1 MIKDG
6 VSPGRRPA
14 SAARVVR
21 PAPVRTFTGL
31 EPGGSMRVSS
41 AAAVLAAVLLIAQP
55 AARSAAREAGA
66 PLGKSNFAVAVG
78 ALEGAS
84 RANWV
89 RLGRYA
95 FAADGGVSAEYWSWR
110 QQVRVRRSST
120 GNRAQGCAGR
130 DCTVLTA
137 SGWQSADAART
148 LTGGYDVHG
157 DELHIAWDDGHWE
170 KWRLTSLAGGEI
182 ADLELAANDLGATHG
197 FGDGSNASWDARVP
211 AATIAAAD
219 HTSFVHRYDLWKTD
233 PDSGAGYI
241 DHGDGSPFWV
251 TRWKPC
257 RDGRC
262 LGARTHR
269 ERDPAHTV
277 YYVAPA
283 DTASGHRRDT
293 LWHWRTAL
301 ADARHETCYTG
312 NSHVKP
318 MIQIV
323 DDDGG
328 FHGWVGVEAS
338 LNQTTS
344 EGRDAD
350 DIGVFR
356 ILG

>member
-1 MIKDG
+1 
-6 VSPGRRPA
+6 
-14 SAARVVR
+14 
-21 PAPVRTFTGL
+21 
-31 EPGGSMRVSS
+31 MRVSS
-41 AAAVLAAVLLIAQP
+41 AAAAVLAAAVLLVAPP
-55 AARSAAREAGA
+55 APHSSARQEGT
-66 PLGKSNFAVAVG
+66 PLGKSNFAI
-78 ALEGAS
+78 ALGGLDPAS
-84 RANWV
+84 RDNWV
-89 RLGRYA
+89 RLGEYT
-95 FAADGGVSAEYWSWR
+95 FTADGGVLEVYWTWR
-110 QQVRVRRSST
+110 QSVRVRRAST
-120 GNRAQGCAGR
+120 GNPAWGCTGR

-137 SGWQSADAART
+137 SGWQSADAARA
-148 LTGGYDVHG
+148 LTGRYRVRDG
-157 DELHIAWDDGHWE
+157 ELHIAWDDGHWE
-170 KWRLTSLAGGEI
+170 DWTLTSLPGGEL
-182 ADLELAANDLGATHG
+182 ADVELAANDLGATHG
-197 FGDGSNASWDARVP
+197 FGNGSNAPWTARVP
-211 AATIAAAD
+211 ASGIAAAD
-219 HTSFVHRYDLWKTD
+219 HATFAHRYYLWKTR
-233 PDSGAGYI
+233 SGSPYI

-251 TRWKPC
+251 TRWRLC
-257 RDGRC
+257 ADGRC

-277 YYVAPA
+277 YYIAPA

-301 ADARHETCYTG
+301 ADGREENCYTG

-318 MIQIV
+318 MIQVV